1 LQGRREDSSRPQ
13 GRYPLISRILL
24 RRYQFGDINLPR
36 RHHSTYSMEA
46 SCLLESPREISLTST
61 KNLPRRYHWRSSFEA
76 QGDSSLT
83 SPREVSLISI
93 SLGDIIGHLDER
105 RNVSLEHRLFYRAL
119 LQKRLIIV
127 KSLLIVATPFSS
139 LEAQCLIE
147 SPGEVFLISKN
158 YRSLFAKGPYKR
170 DDIRQKRLIILRSIR
185 TCQELAVPT
194 LPHSTSCFLIVG
206 QIDGCVFIHTNR

>member
-1 LQGRREDSSRPQ
+1 
-13 GRYPLISRILL
+13 
-24 RRYQFGDINLPR
+24 
-36 RHHSTYSMEA
+36 
-46 SCLLESPREISLTST
+46 
-61 KNLPRRYHWRSSFEA
+61 
-76 QGDSSLT
+76 
-83 SPREVSLISI
+83 LISI

-139 LEAQCLIE
+139 LEAQCLNE

-170 DDIRQKRLIILRSIR
+170 DDILQKRHI
-185 TCQELAVPT
+185 QVKEPT
-194 LPHSTSCFLIVG
+194 RCLLP
-206 QIDGCVFIHTNR
+206 